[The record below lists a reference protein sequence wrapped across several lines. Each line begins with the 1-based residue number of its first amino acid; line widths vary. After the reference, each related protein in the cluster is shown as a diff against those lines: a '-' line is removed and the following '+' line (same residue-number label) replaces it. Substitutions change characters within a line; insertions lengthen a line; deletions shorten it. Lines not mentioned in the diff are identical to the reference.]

1 MSRLAETLAISA
13 LILFLISGADVATN
27 AAGGDLLP
35 VSSMLRGMIFG
46 FGAVVLATA
55 AFFVSLNKRSSLVS
69 SLLIVTGALLAIAG
83 AVATGGLTQ
92 IWFPCPIIFLFFGF
106 GVIALGIVR
115 LPLMITIH

>member
-1 MSRLAETLAISA
+1 MSRLAETLATSA

-69 SLLIVTGALLAIAG
+69 SLLIVTGALMTIAG

-92 IWFPCPIIFLFFGF
+92 IWFPGPIIFLLLGF
-106 GVIALGIVR
+106 WVIALGIVR

>member
-1 MSRLAETLAISA
+1 MARLAETLAISA
-13 LILFLISGADVATN
+13 LVLFLISGADVATN
-27 AAGGDLLP
+27 VAGGDLLP
-35 VSSMLRGMIFG
+35 ISSMLRGMFFG
-46 FGAVVLATA
+46 FGAVALATA

-92 IWFPCPIIFLFFGF
+92 IWFPGPIIFLFLGF
-106 GVIALGIVR
+106 WVIALGIVR